1 MKLLVYHVV
10 TECPMH
16 AGQRIVFDE
25 NHPNGVC
32 RRVRAW
38 EAIQRGEDVEP
49 ELRGLILSNPARW
62 AQVAR
67 RELAMEQVRRERFPE
82 YPSRMACLYT
92 SRTLEE
98 ARSWAKFFQMLG
110 RKVYSIVLL
119 EVNGR
124 IFDGDACN
132 CFDGVGNE
140 TDLSNA
146 LLYWQNAPTEKPV
159 IETIVDGE
167 IIVKEMIETFMTE

>member
-1 MKLLVYHVV
+1 
-10 TECPMH
+10 MH
-16 AGQRIVFDE
+16 SGQVIVFDE

-49 ELRGLILSNPARW
+49 ELRELIQSNPGRW

-67 RELAMEQVRRERFPE
+67 RELAMEQMRREQFPQ

-98 ARSWAKFFQMLG
+98 AKSWAGFFRSLG

-119 EVNGR
+119 EVDGR
-124 IFDGDACN
+124 VFDADACN
-132 CFDGVGNE
+132 CFDGIGDE
-140 TDLSNA
+140 SDLANA
-146 LLYWQNAPTEKPV
+146 LLYWQNAPTDKPV
-159 IETIVDGE
+159 IETIIDGTITVKE
-167 IIVKEMIETFMTE
+167 IISE